1 MFAMPD
7 ATPPSPP
14 ADADSGA
21 VGRSDSQRTGDVA
34 GPPAEPIG
42 PPEAEGPLSLQR
54 YRKRDGRQLILFAR
68 REREP

>member
-1 MFAMPD
+1 MPD
-7 ATPPSPP
+7 ALPPSPP
-14 ADADSGA
+14 GDADRGA
-21 VGRSDSQRTGDVA
+21 AERSDSQLVGGVG

-42 PPEAEGPLSLQR
+42 PAEPEGPLSLQR